1 MNRLRQS
8 LRVRL
13 VGLTSIV
20 VGVSLAS
27 VALLHQVATGPG
39 LTARISRLLLGDEF
53 PEPWQDVAVLLPFSA
68 VVLVLV
74 WVVLVW
80 SLRPLIRASQQAARV
95 GPRDPH
101 ARINVRGLPSELL
114 PLVGAMNGALDRL
127 AGAYEGE
134 RRFTQ
139 DAAHELRTPLAA
151 LGLRLQRARLEGT
164 TDWRAVDSDLAQMGR
179 LVAQLLD
186 LARKESQG
194 AGAEPSRAPVNLAR
208 AAREAAASLLPLVEQ
223 AGRTLDVD
231 LPETATVRGRAED
244 LQDLIRNLLENALTH
259 GAGRIAMRSWRDHA
273 AGTIALEVAD
283 DGPGVPTALRQAV
296 FDRFRKAR
304 QDGEGSGLGLAIA
317 RAVVLAHGGSIGF
330 VEGPACRVR
339 IALPAADLPV
349 HRQAEPAR
357 LTAGAA
363 A

>member
-1 MNRLRQS
+1 MTRLRQS

-27 VALLHQVATGPG
+27 VALLHQMATGHNPG
-39 LTARISRLLLGDEF
+39 ARISRLLLGDEF

-74 WVVLVW
+74 WAVLVW

-151 LGLRLQRARLEGT
+151 LGLRLQRARIEGT

-186 LARKESQG
+186 LARKEARG
-194 AGAEPSRAPVNLAR
+194 PGAEPARAAVNLAR
-208 AAREAAASLLPLVEQ
+208 AAREAAASILPLVEQ
-223 AGRTLDVD
+223 AGRRLDVD
-231 LPETATVRGRAED
+231 LPETATVRGRADD
-244 LQDLIRNLLENALTH
+244 LQDLIRNLLENALAH
-259 GAGRIAMRSWRDHA
+259 GAGPISLRAWRDHA
-273 AGTIALEVAD
+273 AGTILVEIAD
-283 DGPGVPTALRQAV
+283 EGPGVPPALRSAV
-296 FDRFRKAR
+296 FDRFRKAS

-317 RAVVLAHGGSIGF
+317 RAVVTAHAGTIGF
-330 VEGPACRVR
+330 VDGPGCRIVV
-339 IALPAADLPV
+339 ALPAATLPTT
-349 HRQAEPAR
+349 AR
-357 LTAGAA
+357 GEFALQPAGAA